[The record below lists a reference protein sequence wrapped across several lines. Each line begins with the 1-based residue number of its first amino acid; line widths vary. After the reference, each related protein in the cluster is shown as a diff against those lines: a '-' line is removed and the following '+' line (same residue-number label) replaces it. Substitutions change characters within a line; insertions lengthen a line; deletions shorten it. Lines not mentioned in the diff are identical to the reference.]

1 MRRSLIIAEQE
12 FCEAKWV
19 QQLHEEKLHEEKM
32 YEEKRKGWSSQER
45 KR

>member
-1 MRRSLIIAEQE
+1 MSRSLIIAKQE

-19 QQLHEEKLHEEKM
+19 QQLHEEKL
-32 YEEKRKGWSSQER
+32 YEEKRKEYLSHER